1 MDRIWLDHYPE
12 NVPADIDVPNLSLY
26 DFLKRTAEDY
36 GSILAV
42 IDGKIIYTYDE
53 LKEEVDRF
61 ATALHD
67 LGVQKGDR
75 VAVMLPNCVE
85 YIISHFAVQRI
96 GGIVVQVNPMYQEA
110 ELAHIFR
117 QTEPKVTIGEANQQ
131 EKLAAVQSLKVVVFT
146 DRGSLSSSFAENEYH
161 FHDLLDQGD
170 PASAPEISIDPKKD
184 PALIQFTGGTTGTPK
199 GAVLTHYNLVGNVL
213 QTFAFT
219 SNTLQ
224 RPGEVFLGA
233 APFYHVMAM
242 SSVINQGVFAAATII
257 CMRKWTVEEAVEII
271 ERYRPTYFPAV
282 PTMYIGLLRYAEK
295 NPIALDSIK
304 IMTSGSAPLPVE
316 VLHKVEQ
323 MTSGVISEGYG
334 LSETSPTTHR
344 NPFRGK
350 RKSGSIGLPLPGTDC
365 EIVDLDT
372 HEPVS
377 IGQAGELWVKGPQVM
392 LGYWNE
398 QEETDA
404 QLQNGWFA
412 TGDIAEMDE
421 EGYFYIVGRKKEMV
435 ISSGFNIYPGEV
447 EEMMYQHPGVREL
460 VVYGVPDPY
469 RGETLKASVVAKE
482 GETLTEEDL
491 TSWCKKRMASYKV
504 PKIFDFRM
512 SLPKTSVGK
521 ILRRQLVQE
530 TVDEMEKEGS
540 Q

>member
-1 MDRIWLDHYPE
+1 MERIWLDHYPE
-12 NVPADIDVPNLSLY
+12 HVPADIDVPNLSLY
-26 DFLKRTAEDY
+26 DFLERTTADY
-36 GSILAV
+36 GSVLAV
-42 IDGKIIYTYDE
+42 IDGNFTYTYDE

-61 ATALHD
+61 AMALHN
-67 LGVQKGDR
+67 LGLQKGDR
-75 VAVMLPNCVE
+75 VALMLPNCVE
-85 YIISHFAVQRI
+85 YIISHFAVQRL
-96 GGIVVQVNPMYQEA
+96 GGIAVQVNPMYQES
-110 ELAHIFR
+110 ELSHIFAK
-117 QTEPKVTIGEANQQ
+117 TEPLVVIGESKQK
-131 EKLAAVQSLKVVVFT
+131 EKLTAAASVKFPIFI
-146 DRGSLSSSFAENEYH
+146 DRESAGENDDQ
-161 FHDLLDQGD
+161 FHDLIDRVQ
-170 PASAPEISIDPKKD
+170 SAEQIPKAVIEPKKD
-184 PALIQFTGGTTGTPK
+184 PALIQFTGGTTGSPK
-199 GAVLTHYNLVGNVL
+199 GAVLTHYNLVANVL

-219 SNTLQ
+219 ANTLQ
-224 RPGEVFLGA
+224 RPGEVFMGA

-257 CMRKWTVEEAVEII
+257 CMRKWTVEDAVDMV

-282 PTMYIGLLRYAEK
+282 PTMYIGLLGYAEK
-295 NPIALDSIK
+295 HPIALDSIK

-372 HEPVS
+372 KEPVA
-377 IGQAGELWVKGPQVM
+377 IGQEGELWIKGPQVM
-392 LGYWNE
+392 LGYWDE

-412 TGDIAEMDE
+412 TGDIAEVDE

-435 ISSGFNIYPGEV
+435 IGSGFNIYPSEV
-447 EEMMYQHPGVREL
+447 EEIMYGHPSIREL

-469 RGETLKASVVAKE
+469 RGETLKASVVCKE
-482 GETLTEEDL
+482 GESL
-491 TSWCKKRMASYKV
+491 TSEALTAWCKKRMASYKV
-504 PKIFDFRM
+504 PKIIDFRT

-521 ILRRQLVQE
+521 ILRRQLVKE
-530 TVDEMEKEGS
+530 TMDHMEKERS